1 MSACPTAQA
10 TSGPTIAMR
19 SPIRKKQA
27 GFRFSGPSSA
37 ATNYRTAP
45 RGSGPVSFVSRGISQ
60 PRLSRASAGVFSSTV
75 EDEDLFVLKPAGDGT
90 CFHLNQQFER
100 AGPISFPANEDSR
113 LVIGRRGGG
122 KAGLEIDLGSLSA
135 AHAEFTVSRG
145 RLYVTD
151 LGSTNGTM
159 VNGKY
164 LRPGEETR
172 LRPGQTLILG
182 DEHLAAF
189 KVSGPGEAGL
199 FGAIAQ
205 ALGPRLE
212 QPAAQSTAAVTA
224 TQNPAKTPSPQAA
237 GRAAGAAAVE
247 PEALPGG
254 GQLNAPHQAGTNAGQ
269 VAGTVAMA
277 NLARTPGPTQAA
289 AASLSEAAAE
299 EWQAESMPGSA
310 NAAPTVETH
319 SLPEQQDSSI
329 ATVTPTTSSV
339 AVRKS
344 DAPRKGLAWQSEGEV
359 AEKAGAFGA
368 LAEMSGK
375 LGAMI
380 TNSQVQ
386 VEVTTLAAAAQNGFP
401 MWLFSSGDTVMD
413 TGRSLCRPH
422 FTLSFPMQ
430 VNYQYKP
437 VVQFNTGGKPMGP
450 SEIKSTLLV
459 AMAGKDLGR
468 KASERDVA
476 KIEQLTRSLEA
487 NNPTPKPLRS
497 PLLNGR
503 WALQYTTSK
512 TMLKRGIFRPSGPI
526 HQTVDIFNLQV
537 LNEESY
543 EPLPFLKWKNAAT
556 SNLSAKSESRAAVKP
571 DQFRVG
577 PFKVNAPP
585 TSPARAALNWEAGA
599 MGNNTSAWMD
609 TTFLDADLRVS
620 RDSNGDLFI
629 FTRDDPNDDP

>member
-386 VEVTTLAAAAQNGFP
+386 V
-401 MWLFSSGDTVMD
+401 
-413 TGRSLCRPH
+413 
-422 FTLSFPMQ
+422 
-430 VNYQYKP
+430 NYQYKP

>member
-1 MSACPTAQA
+1 
-10 TSGPTIAMR
+10 
-19 SPIRKKQA
+19 
-27 GFRFSGPSSA
+27 
-37 ATNYRTAP
+37 
-45 RGSGPVSFVSRGISQ
+45 
-60 PRLSRASAGVFSSTV
+60 
-75 EDEDLFVLKPAGDGT
+75 
-90 CFHLNQQFER
+90 
-100 AGPISFPANEDSR
+100 
-113 LVIGRRGGG
+113 
-122 KAGLEIDLGSLSA
+122 
-135 AHAEFTVSRG
+135 
-145 RLYVTD
+145 
-151 LGSTNGTM
+151 
-159 VNGKY
+159 
-164 LRPGEETR
+164 
-172 LRPGQTLILG
+172 
-182 DEHLAAF
+182 
-189 KVSGPGEAGL
+189 
-199 FGAIAQ
+199 
-205 ALGPRLE
+205 
-212 QPAAQSTAAVTA
+212 
-224 TQNPAKTPSPQAA
+224 
-237 GRAAGAAAVE
+237 
-247 PEALPGG
+247 
-254 GQLNAPHQAGTNAGQ
+254 
-269 VAGTVAMA
+269 
-277 NLARTPGPTQAA
+277 
-289 AASLSEAAAE
+289 
-299 EWQAESMPGSA
+299 
-310 NAAPTVETH
+310 
-319 SLPEQQDSSI
+319 
-329 ATVTPTTSSV
+329 
-339 AVRKS
+339 
-344 DAPRKGLAWQSEGEV
+344 
-359 AEKAGAFGA
+359 
-368 LAEMSGK
+368 
-375 LGAMI
+375 
-380 TNSQVQ
+380 
-386 VEVTTLAAAAQNGFP
+386 
-401 MWLFSSGDTVMD
+401 MD